1 MRAFRSFVLATVAA
15 AGVLLAPGRAAAHA
29 LHADVTVG
37 AEIKVLAYF
46 DDDTPA
52 EFAEVVVTDADGAE
66 VVKGKTDERGLWTF
80 PKPKPGAYVL
90 VAKSVG
96 HTAQVKFAVPAPR
109 AAEPGGD
116 GETRT
121 APPGAR
127 AAPPEEPVTY
137 TEPRANV
144 PRNLAIGGGGLLA
157 LSGLY
162 WLARRKRW
170 VE

>member
-1 MRAFRSFVLATVAA
+1 MRSVRFFVLATVAA
-15 AGVLLAPGRAAAHA
+15 AGVALAPGRAAAHA

-37 AEIKVLAYF
+37 AEIKVLAYY

-52 EFAEVVVTDADGAE
+52 EFAEVVVTDADGAA
-66 VVKGKTDERGLWTF
+66 VAQGKADERGVWTF

-96 HTAQVKFAVPAPR
+96 HTAKVKFAVPAPR
-109 AAEPGGD
+109 PAAAADGGT
-116 GETRT
+116 G
-121 APPGAR
+121 PGAS
-127 AAPPEEPVTY
+127 AAPAEDPVTY

-144 PRNLAIGGGGLLA
+144 PRNLALGAGGLLG
-157 LSGLY
+157 LSALY